1 MGGEKNE
8 GEGKKKKEHLN
19 MATTTMAALDFPQ
32 VSGTRPGHWTPDCLG
47 KYQMRGSMCDVAHLP
62 LFVDP

>member
-8 GEGKKKKEHLN
+8 GEGKKKKEVLN
-19 MATTTMAALDFPQ
+19 MATATTATPDVPQ

-47 KYQMRGSMCDVAHLP
+47 KIPDEW
-62 LFVDP
+62 